1 MPRSRENTCYVCAQ
15 APANL
20 NNVGRVF
27 SYLISRCA
35 VSISH
40 YWLGMKEEK
49 LFLDLDVSASFMV
62 IIAQQPL
69 IL

>member
-1 MPRSRENTCYVCAQ
+1 LPRSRENTCCGCAQ
-15 APANL
+15 APTNL

-35 VSISH
+35 VSMSH
-40 YWLGMKEEK
+40 DWLGMKAEK
-49 LFLDLDVSASFMV
+49 LFLDLDLSASFMV

-69 IL
+69 VL